1 MAVRKKKE
9 LPQPI
14 EMFTEEVPIIET
26 KTEDKP
32 KPTRKPRVTK
42 PKQPLER
49 VDIESN
55 DSEFRHQVLTII
67 EGSDRVEIHDGVYKI
82 YKLSKDK
89 TIFDPIVE
97 PTKKVKK

>member
-9 LPQPI
+9 QPQPI
-14 EMFTEEVPIIET
+14 EMFEEKPIEVVPEVI
-26 KTEDKP
+26 KP
-32 KPTRKPRVTK
+32 PRKPRVTK

-49 VDIESN
+49 VEFESN

-67 EGSDRVEIHDGVYKI
+67 EGSDRVEIQDGVYKI

-89 TIFDPIVE
+89 TIFDPVIE